1 MEAIGL
7 DCDVESE
14 VDFQIVDAIHGLRE
28 REREH
33 MYDVSRTFN
42 EMPYMC
48 VSYSL
53 MGIWAGGCWY
63 LCSFAHILKWAK
75 MINTIYS

>member
-1 MEAIGL
+1 MRE
-7 DCDVESE
+7 
-14 VDFQIVDAIHGLRE
+14 RE

-53 MGIWAGGCWY
+53 MESGPVDVGIY
-63 LCSFAHILKWAK
+63 VLLLIL
-75 MINTIYS
+75 

>member
-1 MEAIGL
+1 
-7 DCDVESE
+7 
-14 VDFQIVDAIHGLRE
+14 
-28 REREH
+28 

-63 LCSFAHILKWAK
+63 LCSFAHILK
-75 MINTIYS
+75 